1 MKKFLLLQP
10 ATLKYLTIFF
20 LLAFF
25 FIYGQSALSQG
36 SYGFVDNS
44 GLGHT
49 ADVAGFETG
58 REAISVDSIIAR
70 IIFIGLGLVGVAF
83 FALTLLAG
91 FKWMIA
97 QGNEERVGKA
107 KDSLLNS
114 IIGLIITL
122 AAYAIS
128 YFFISYFG

>member
-1 MKKFLLLQP
+1 MNKNRLFQK
-10 ATLKYLTIFF
+10 TTWKYLAMFF
-20 LLAFF
+20 LLASF
-25 FIYGQSALSQG
+25 FIYGQAALAQG
-36 SYGFVDNS
+36 NFIETS

-58 REAISVDSIIAR
+58 AGSVTVDSIIAR
-70 IIFIGLGLVGVAF
+70 VIFIGLGLVGVVF

-91 FKWMIA
+91 FNWMIA
-97 QGNEERVGKA
+97 QGNEEKVTKA
-107 KDSLLNS
+107 KNTLLNS

-128 YFFISYFG
+128 YFLISYFS